1 MEVKGIFSVAQLSDV
16 EKDTFAEYLQHS
28 MNNPILEFV
37 RYLLGDEYLKFIDIL
52 SGTTFKVP
60 SSRILERDLEF
71 VKIYTYVKKR
81 KFSEDSFKD
90 AGKSFGKTVIA
101 VKKAV
106 LKVSKTLGIEDI
118 LEGEE
123 LENYLAF
130 YRGMEEYSNAK
141 SVKAEESEVSNN
153 E

>member
-1 MEVKGIFSVAQLSDV
+1 MEIRGIFSVTDLSDI

-37 RYLLGDEYLKFIDIL
+37 RYLMGDDYLKFIDIL

-60 SSRILERDLEF
+60 PSRILERDLEC
-71 VKIYTYVKKR
+71 VRIYTYVKKR
-81 KFSEDSFKD
+81 KFTESSFKD
-90 AGKSFGKTVIA
+90 ASKTFRKSMVV

-106 LKVSKTLGIEDI
+106 LKVAKTLGVEDI
-118 LEGEE
+118 LEGDE
-123 LENYLAF
+123 LNNYIIF
-130 YRGMEEYSNAK
+130 SRGMESYYNKGKRIDGNGEIK
-141 SVKAEESEVSNN
+141 N